1 MSDSHRR
8 RGDRR
13 DAKLVRDLD
22 SMHVFM
28 PFLLPNRTDNE
39 AVMNETIDLS
49 AVLDYLDR
57 KNADNPTYKYTIFQ
71 VICAAL
77 AKTIYLRPKMNR
89 FIAGHR
95 TYARNDIS
103 FSFIVKKKFLD
114 DAPESVAILTMD
126 QESLVSPIQQ
136 FHDKLQAIVYD
147 VRVKDQQ
154 DSTTDA
160 AMISSVAIAPG
171 DPGSGVKVNIKNYDG
186 ENNITKVTS
195 QQYAMVAQ
203 MAGVTDASIVV
214 TANRPVSGESALTG
228 VYKALATDGVSL
240 NTKNTSTANQMLEA
254 TQPAID
260 ANKDDK
266 TYPGKLMAA
275 IGDVSK
281 QLAEMKQDNKN
292 LATKQDIQDMLNK
305 ALEKRGIEDK
315 TSSTNVTQITNAL
328 FNFQNSPISS
338 SKNYVKNVDNTINN
352 VKNSAGNLMNKAKNW
367 ANSQSGKKTIS
378 EAKSLW
384 QKFVDWIKGLFS

>member
-89 FIAGHR
+89 FISGHR

-154 DSTTDA
+154 DSTTDFMDIFKKLPRWA
-160 AMISSVAIAPG
+160 TRILVKVLNGLDYYGKLPGALAEADPYSSSVFITNLGSIKMHANYHHLVNWSTNSIFIVLSEMTRTPIYHADGSFELHDTVDLGMTIDERIA
-171 DPGSGVKVNIKNYDG
+171 D
-186 ENNITKVTS
+186 
-195 QQYAMVAQ
+195 
-203 MAGVTDASIVV
+203 
-214 TANRPVSGESALTG
+214 G
-228 VYKALATDGVSL
+228 VYFAGSMRLL
-240 NTKNTSTANQMLEA
+240 RRLLQEPELLERPLSA
-254 TQPAID
+254 PVDAEEKVQPA
-260 ANKDDK
+260 
-266 TYPGKLMAA
+266 GK
-275 IGDVSK
+275 
-281 QLAEMKQDNKN
+281 
-292 LATKQDIQDMLNK
+292 
-305 ALEKRGIEDK
+305 
-315 TSSTNVTQITNAL
+315 
-328 FNFQNSPISS
+328 
-338 SKNYVKNVDNTINN
+338 
-352 VKNSAGNLMNKAKNW
+352 
-367 ANSQSGKKTIS
+367 
-378 EAKSLW
+378 EA
-384 QKFVDWIKGLFS
+384 VPVR

>member
-1 MSDSHRR
+1 MRVEERFLTYVSYWTTSDEENSTKD
-8 RGDRR
+8 GAVNIPSSDRQ
-13 DAKLVRDLD
+13 
-22 SMHVFM
+22 F
-28 PFLLPNRTDNE
+28 
-39 AVMNETIDLS
+39 
-49 AVLDYLDR
+49 
-57 KNADNPTYKYTIFQ
+57 
-71 VICAAL
+71 AL
-77 AKTIYLRPKMNR
+77 AKVLEQELKDLGLTRVRLTDHCYVYGLLPATPGYEHKKAVG
-89 FIAGHR
+89 FISHMDTAPDYSGE
-95 TYARNDIS
+95 N
-103 FSFIVKKKFLD
+103 VK
-114 DAPESVAILTMD
+114 PQI
-126 QESLVSPIQQ
+126 
-136 FHDKLQAIVYD
+136 
-147 VRVKDQQ
+147 
-154 DSTTDA
+154 
-160 AMISSVAIAPG
+160 
-171 DPGSGVKVNIKNYDG
+171 IKNYDG

-203 MAGVTDASIVV
+203 MAGVTDVSIVV

-240 NTKNTSTANQMLEA
+240 NTQNTSTANQMLEA

>member
-1 MSDSHRR
+1 MKFNFKKAAALFLAALTLSGVSAGASTAFADGTDDSSSSGSMHTLNSSYVVYGAGTSSEVRSRLDDVFQSDSSFK
-8 RGDRR
+8 
-13 DAKLVRDLD
+13 KL
-22 SMHVFM
+22 
-28 PFLLPNRTDNE
+28 T
-39 AVMNETIDLS
+39 AT
-49 AVLDYLDR
+49 AADYS
-57 KNADNPTYKYTIFQ
+57 KY
-71 VICAAL
+71 
-77 AKTIYLRPKMNR
+77 
-89 FIAGHR
+89 
-95 TYARNDIS
+95 IS
-103 FSFIVKKKFLD
+103 
-114 DAPESVAILTMD
+114 
-126 QESLVSPIQQ
+126 
-136 FHDKLQAIVYD
+136 
-147 VRVKDQQ
+147 QQ
-154 DSTTDA
+154 DNTTDA

-203 MAGVTDASIVV
+203 MAGVTDVSIVV

-240 NTKNTSTANQMLEA
+240 NTQNTSTANQMLEA
-254 TQPAID
+254 TQPAIE

-315 TSSTNVTQITNAL
+315 TSSTNVTQITNVL